1 MRKIFTSLCALLMA
15 GTMSMTAQS
24 YELQVSHV
32 LCASGGPLGKYI
44 PFSTETPGSTLTA
57 D

>member
-1 MRKIFTSLCALLMA
+1 MKKTYIVP
-15 GTMSMTAQS
+15 MTGMN
-24 YELQVSHV
+24 ELQVSHV